1 MAQRAL
7 YTHILFDLD
16 NTLYSCRTG
25 LEARVA
31 ERVREYTAAYLG
43 VTVEEAVAERR
54 KGIHRYG
61 TTIEWLMEEK
71 GLAGG
76 AAIDDYYR
84 KVHPEDEADGLEAD
98 PVLRGF
104 LQSLPCPCSI
114 LTNANREHADR
125 ILRRL
130 GVEDLFAE
138 IFDMRR
144 NGYRGKPRRDVFVSV
159 LEALGA
165 AAKEVLFVD
174 DVPAYL
180 TGFLELGGRGI
191 LLDEL
196 DAHSGYAGERIR
208 SLREIRALL

>member
-1 MAQRAL
+1 MAAHTRFV
-7 YTHILFDLD
+7 HILFDLD

-25 LEARVA
+25 LEAAVA
-31 ERVREYTAAYLG
+31 QRVREYTAAYLG
-43 VTVEEAVAERR
+43 VSVEEAAAERR
-54 KGIHRYG
+54 KCVDRYG
-61 TTIEWLMEEK
+61 TTLEWLMDEK
-71 GLAGG
+71 GLAGS

-84 KVHPEDEADGLEAD
+84 KVHPEDEADTLEKD
-98 PVLRGF
+98 PALRAF
-104 LQSLPCPCSI
+104 LQSLPCPCSV

-125 ILRRL
+125 ILRKL

-159 LEALGA
+159 LDAIGA
-165 AAKEVLFVD
+165 APEEVLFVD

-191 LLDEL
+191 LLDEM

-208 SLREIRALL
+208 NLKEIRALL